1 MDEQKESRQT
11 KVIAFVGSG
20 GKTTKIHQYARYYRG
35 QGLTVFVTTTTHMGM
50 EEDMLVT
57 DQAEPVIERL
67 RSDGYCMACAPKPRE
82 GEELAR
88 AKEEGRGERKLVA
101 LPADVYE
108 KACAYADIVLVEADG
123 SRQLPMKCPNETE
136 PVIPDNTDEIRI
148 IIGLSALGK
157 VAKDVCHR
165 PERLASYGIDKEVP
179 VTASAIQKVLTEGYV
194 KPLRAAYPNVKVS
207 IEPFRIDD
215 LYDRAVAAFL
225 QDEQDV
231 SVLEEHWFDTQ
242 PKLVICG
249 AGHVGAAL
257 WQVAHVLGFELTL
270 IDDRPDFLSKEQ
282 YPDTTLIC
290 CEFSQI
296 EQYLPKEKNTYYVI
310 ATHGHKGDLDCAKA
324 CLKQDAAYV
333 GMIGSKTKV
342 AFTHERLAEAGF
354 GQELRSQLHA
364 PVGLKIG
371 AKTPAEIAVSIM
383 AEIIQ
388 EKNQNGLTSLSV
400 ELKETKK
407 EGVLCIITKKTGSS
421 PGNPGCMMLVG
432 PDGCVGTVGGGSL
445 EQHVTQLAPHIS
457 SIETRSYD
465 VGSSNKNGL
474 GMVCGG
480 SNEILFIPLEE
491 LSE

>member
-1 MDEQKESRQT
+1 MEKRDRKP

-20 GKTTKIHQYARYYRG
+20 GKTTKIHLYAQHYRE
-35 QGLTVFVTTTTHMGM
+35 QGRTVFVTTTTHMGM
-50 EEDMLVT
+50 EDEMLVT
-57 DQAEPVIERL
+57 EEAEPIIERL
-67 RSDGYCMACAPKPRE
+67 QSDGYCMACAPKQRE
-82 GEELAR
+82 DEER
-88 AKEEGRGERKLVA
+88 GVAKVSA
-101 LPADVYE
+101 LPPDVYE

-136 PVIPDNTDEIRI
+136 PVIPDNADEIRI

-157 VAKDVCHR
+157 TAKEVCHR
-165 PERLASYGIDKEVP
+165 PELLSSYGIDKEAP
-179 VTASAIQKVLTEGYV
+179 VSASAMQKVLMEGYV
-194 KPLRAAYPNVKVS
+194 KPLRAAYPDVKVS
-207 IEPFRIDD
+207 IEPFRIND

-225 QDEQDV
+225 QEGQDV

-257 WQVAHVLGFELTL
+257 WQVAHILGFELTL
-270 IDDRPDFLSKEQ
+270 IDDRPEFLSEEQ

-290 CEFSQI
+290 CEFPQV
-296 EQYLPKEKNTYYVI
+296 EQVLPKEKNTYYVV
-310 ATHGHKGDLDCAKA
+310 ATHGHKGDFDCVKA
-324 CLKQDAAYV
+324 CLKQEFAYV

-342 AFTHERLAEAGF
+342 AFTHERLAEAGVSE
-354 GQELRSQLHA
+354 ELRSRLHA

-388 EKNQNGLTSLSV
+388 EKNQNGLTSLPAA
-400 ELKETKK
+400 LKETKAS
-407 EGVLCIITKKTGSS
+407 GVLCIITKKEGSS

-480 SNEILFIPLEE
+480 RNEILFIPLE
-491 LSE
+491 